1 MRTLFIPII
10 LGRVLLTDVVKKQF
24 MYCRQLMI
32 INHSYFYLH
41 FNYVFYQIWIREC
54 STYRCLNPPPPQP
67 PNHLFKKKQRSKK
80 IIDHISNNQVLVY
93 IHQDFLRSILYKWRK
108 WGNGVDISELF
119 LQNCGNEIQT
129 DLIFNRGK
137 LSVLSNT
144 ITLCMFYLLKQ
155 SPSVQVYSNTPIELF
170 LLEHVYKSTVK
181 FGSRVIR

>member
-1 MRTLFIPII
+1 M
-10 LGRVLLTDVVKKQF
+10 
-24 MYCRQLMI
+24 
-32 INHSYFYLH
+32 
-41 FNYVFYQIWIREC
+41 
-54 STYRCLNPPPPQP
+54 
-67 PNHLFKKKQRSKK
+67 
-80 IIDHISNNQVLVY
+80 
-93 IHQDFLRSILYKWRK
+93 YKWRK

-137 LSVLSNT
+137 LSVLSYT